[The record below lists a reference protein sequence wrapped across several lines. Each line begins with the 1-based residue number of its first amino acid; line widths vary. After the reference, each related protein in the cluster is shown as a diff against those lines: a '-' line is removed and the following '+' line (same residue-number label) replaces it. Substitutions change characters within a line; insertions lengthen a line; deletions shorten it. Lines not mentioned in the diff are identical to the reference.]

1 MNKPLTL
8 PTHPPICDTPFPP
21 YISPRFLFFPHRIS
35 YGAVCELVQLELRR
49 SGGGLNANVYK
60 EVAEFIRSHTANAR
74 SYTAPIHMTIRE
86 IYKTCYPGMYIIYA
100 DSDTLVYRRGPIED
114 SPISAPPPPY
124 FAPHPVAY
132 MSISHTQVDDSCAMR
147 VLA

>member
-8 PTHPPICDTPFPP
+8 PIPPPP
-21 YISPRFLFFPHRIS
+21 YVTPRFPHIYHRGFCFFPHRIS

-124 FAPHPVAY
+124 FAHIRQPTCP
-132 MSISHTQVDDSCAMR
+132 SRTPKWTT
-147 VLA
+147 LAQ